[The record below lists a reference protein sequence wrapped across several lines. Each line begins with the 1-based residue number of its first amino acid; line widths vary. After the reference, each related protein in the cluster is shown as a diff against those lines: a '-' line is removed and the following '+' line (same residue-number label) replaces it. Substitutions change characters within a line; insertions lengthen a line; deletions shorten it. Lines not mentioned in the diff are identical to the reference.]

1 MKCLKTH
8 QNRGGGWGEQ
18 GEGQGD
24 GRGGRVRSNPY
35 KRQT

>member
-8 QNRGGGWGEQ
+8 QNRVGGWGEQ

-24 GRGGRVRSNPY
+24 GERGKGMGGGGES
-35 KRQT
+35 